1 MATITTA
8 PGRAG
13 HGQLAVGLRMVGNET
28 SKGLR
33 VLWVHKLPLALQ
45 LAIMTAYYW
54 AIQFFIGGGRL
65 VDRLLA
71 LTLAGYL
78 AYVIGY
84 IALLRMAAGVL
95 EELYTGTLEQS
106 LLSPLR
112 PWVASTGRLAAAL
125 AEGLVTAAVVA
136 AFYLAV
142 FAALDVQLTFR
153 WAAVVP
159 LAATL
164 VDIAGFALLIGG
176 LALVVNSIGAII
188 HVIQSVIMF
197 LNGAFIPVF
206 VFPGWLERT
215 AKIFVPTTLGI
226 DATRRILVAGEPLRQ
241 VWSDGTLPWAL
252 FHAAVLLVGGAM
264 VYQAAIRR
272 GLREGRLGA

>member
-1 MATITTA
+1 MATTATTL
-8 PGRAG
+8 GRAG
-13 HGQLAVGLRMVGNET
+13 GIAVGMRMVGNET
-28 SKGLR
+28 GKGLR
-33 VLWVHKLPLALQ
+33 VMWVHKLPLGLQ
-45 LAIMTAYYW
+45 LALMTATYW
-54 AIQFFIGGGRL
+54 MIQFFIGGGRL

-71 LTLAGYL
+71 MTMAGYL
-78 AYVIGY
+78 AYVVSY

-95 EELYTGTLEQS
+95 EEMYTGTLEQS

-125 AEGLVTAAVVA
+125 AEGLATAAVVA
-136 AFYLAV
+136 AFYLAA
-142 FAALDVQLTFR
+142 FAVLGVELTFR
-153 WAAVVP
+153 WAALVP
-159 LAATL
+159 LAVTL
-164 VDIAGFALLIGG
+164 VDVAGFAMFIGG

-206 VFPGWLERT
+206 VFPAWLERT
-215 AKIFVPTTLGI
+215 SKVAVPTTLGI
-226 DATRRILVAGEPLRQ
+226 DATRRVLIAGEPLRQ
-241 VWSDGTLPWAL
+241 VWSDGTLPWAVV
-252 FHAAVLLVGGAM
+252 HAAVLLLVGWA

>member
-1 MATITTA
+1 MATTTTA
-8 PGRAG
+8 PGRPL
-13 HGQLAVGLRMVGNET
+13 QMAVGLRMVGNET
-28 SKGLR
+28 GKGLR
-33 VLWVHKLPLALQ
+33 VLWVHKLPLTLQ
-45 LAIMTAYYW
+45 LAIMTANYW
-54 AIQFFIGGGRL
+54 MIQFFIGGGRL

-78 AYVIGY
+78 AYVTSY

-95 EELYTGTLEQS
+95 EELYTGTLEHS

-136 AFYLAV
+136 TFYLAIFGV
-142 FAALDVQLTFR
+142 LDAKLTFR
-153 WAAVVP
+153 WAALAP

-206 VFPGWLERT
+206 VFPGWLEHT
-215 AKIFVPTTLGI
+215 AKILVPTTLGI
-226 DATRRILVAGEPLRQ
+226 DATRKLLVAGEPLRQ
-241 VWSDGTLPWAL
+241 VWSDGTLPWAMV
-252 FHAAVLLVGGAM
+252 HAALLLLIGAA

-272 GLREGRLGA
+272 GLREGRLGP

>member
-1 MATITTA
+1 VTVATAASTFG
-8 PGRAG
+8 PAG
-13 HGQLAVGLRMVGNET
+13 GIAAGLRMIGNET
-28 SKGLR
+28 GKGLR
-33 VLWVHKLPLALQ
+33 IMWVHKLPLALQ
-45 LAIMTAYYW
+45 LTLMTANYW
-54 AIQFFIGGGRL
+54 IIQFFIGGGRF

-78 AYVIGY
+78 AYVVSY

-125 AEGLVTAAVVA
+125 AEGLVTAAVVT

-142 FAALDVQLTFR
+142 FAVLGVQLSFR
-153 WAAVVP
+153 WAELAP
-159 LAATL
+159 LAITL
-164 VDIAGFALLIGG
+164 ADIAGFALLIGG

-188 HVIQSVIMF
+188 HVIQGVIMF
-197 LNGAFIPVF
+197 LGGALIPVF
-206 VFPGWLERT
+206 VFPGWLERA
-215 AKIFVPTTLGI
+215 AKILVPTTLGI
-226 DATRRILVAGEPLRQ
+226 DAIRKLLVGGERLRQ

-252 FHAAVLLVGGAM
+252 VHAGVLLLLGAV
-264 VYQAAIRR
+264 VYQTAIRR
-272 GLREGRLGA
+272 GLRDGRLGA